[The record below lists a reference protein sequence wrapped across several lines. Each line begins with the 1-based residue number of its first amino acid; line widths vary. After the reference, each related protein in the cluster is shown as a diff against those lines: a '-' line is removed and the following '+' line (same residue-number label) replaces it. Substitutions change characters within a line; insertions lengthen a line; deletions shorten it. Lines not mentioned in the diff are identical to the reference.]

1 MFKCCICGQD
11 IQRPSLWACAN
22 CYGQFELA
30 LSPDDWPE
38 WAKSQKRREESRRR
52 YKPGYG
58 VSGSE
63 LSYAP
68 YSRLHENI
76 SYRVSNNVR
85 KRENGAVRV
94 QADDLLYSSGDDQA
108 PADMVKGDS
117 SEAQR
122 RVIESLPVE
131 LRDRLWRHV
140 ERQVILADAIA
151 ALPLI
156 SQRAIRG
163 LICGYSEREMADAE
177 GIAVDT
183 MGWLLEAAKER
194 LADILRAKVGADD
207 GARFVGGNGS
217 HD

>member
-11 IQRPSLWACAN
+11 IQRASLWACAS

-63 LSYAP
+63 LNYAP
-68 YSRLHENI
+68 YSRLQENVC
-76 SYRVSNNVR
+76 YRASNNVR
-85 KRENGAVRV
+85 KRDNGAVRV
-94 QADDLLYSSGDDQA
+94 QADDLLYSSSDDQGA
-108 PADMVKGDS
+108 ADLVRGDG

-122 RVIESLPVE
+122 RVIESLPEE
-131 LRDRLWRHV
+131 LRDCLWQHV

-156 SQRAIRG
+156 SQRTIRG

-177 GIAVDT
+177 GIAVET
-183 MGWLLEAAKER
+183 MRWLLEAAKER
-194 LADILRAKVGADD
+194 LADILRARVGADD
-207 GARFVGGNGS
+207 GARFVEGRG
-217 HD
+217 

>member
-11 IQRPSLWACAN
+11 IQRASLWACAS

-38 WAKSQKRREESRRR
+38 WAKSQKRREEGRRR

-68 YSRLHENI
+68 YSRLQENV
-76 SYRVSNNVR
+76 SYRASNNVR
-85 KRENGAVRV
+85 KRDNGAVRV
-94 QADDLLYSSGDDQA
+94 QADDLLYSSGDDRGA
-108 PADMVKGDS
+108 ADLVRGDA

-122 RVIESLPVE
+122 RVLESLPVE
-131 LRDRLWRHV
+131 LRDRLCQHV

-177 GIAVDT
+177 GIAVET
-183 MGWLLEAAKER
+183 MRWLLEAAKER
-194 LADILRAKVGADD
+194 LADILRARVGADD
-207 GARFVGGNGS
+207 GTRFVDGRG
-217 HD
+217 